1 MAEEQ
6 QYETW
11 WIRDDEDRTVDESRA
26 FVLQPMRGDEI
37 ASEIG
42 PYVIQFKSPELRAA
56 FEQGGGLDKLADYLE
71 TGYEGVKFCPL
82 TMRSFDEDEGQD
94 A

>member
-1 MAEEQ
+1 MAEER

-11 WIRDDEDRTVDESRA
+11 WIRDDEDRAVDESRA

-56 FEQGGGLDKLADYLE
+56 FEQGGGLDKLADYLDS
-71 TGYEGVKFCPL
+71 GHEGVKFFPL
-82 TMRSFDEDEGQD
+82 TMRDLDEDEEY
-94 A
+94 